1 MYNTMK
7 KFCDEGTYVAV
18 YGNLSDTSKFM
29 FGQLL
34 CVNEDRFAMLLISPN
49 GNYDGIVV
57 DDIDDIFRIDS
68 HGHYHEKMAK
78 LSGLCIESLKIPCI
92 DPSCIDLSILS
103 FAKETRSLVSIEL
116 RDSGIVDVVGFI
128 ENVADEVC
136 QIHVVDEY
144 GYDDGC
150 TFVDMSSIS
159 QIALGS
165 EDEQRIMKLY
175 CANNQYTN
183 KCSDWDA

>member
-1 MYNTMK
+1 MYNIMK
-7 KFCDEGTYVAV
+7 RLCDEGTYVAV

-29 FGQLL
+29 FGKLL
-34 CVNEDRFAMLLISPN
+34 CVNETRFAMLLISPN
-49 GNYDGIVV
+49 GDYDGIVV
-57 DDIDDIFRIDS
+57 NDTDDVFRIDCS
-68 HGHYHEKMAK
+68 GRYHDKMAK
-78 LSGLCIESLKIPCI
+78 LNNLCMECIKLPYI
-92 DPSCIDLSILS
+92 DPSYIDLSILS

-116 RDSGIVDVVGFI
+116 RDSGVVDVVGFI
-128 ENVADEVC
+128 ENVDEESC

-150 TFVDMSSIS
+150 TFVDMNNIS

-175 CANNQYTN
+175 RANNQNTN
-183 KCSDWDA
+183 KCSDWDT

>member
-1 MYNTMK
+1 M
-7 KFCDEGTYVAV
+7 
-18 YGNLSDTSKFM
+18 
-29 FGQLL
+29 
-34 CVNEDRFAMLLISPN
+34 
-49 GNYDGIVV
+49 
-57 DDIDDIFRIDS
+57 
-68 HGHYHEKMAK
+68 
-78 LSGLCIESLKIPCI
+78 
-92 DPSCIDLSILS
+92 
-103 FAKETRSLVSIEL
+103 SIEL

>member
-7 KFCDEGTYVAV
+7 RLCDEGTFVSV
-18 YGNLSDTSKFM
+18 YDNLSDTSRFKFGK
-29 FGQLL
+29 FL

-49 GNYDGIVV
+49 GDYDGIVV
-57 DDIDDIFRIDS
+57 DDTDDVFRIGS
-68 HGHYHEKMAK
+68 CGRYHDKMAK
-78 LSGLCIESLKIPCI
+78 LSSLCMESIKLPCI

-103 FAKETRSLVSIEL
+103 FAKETRSIVSIEL
-116 RDSGIVDVVGFI
+116 RDSGFVDVVGFI
-128 ENVADEVC
+128 ESVAGECC

-165 EDEQRIMKLY
+165 EDEQRITKLY
-175 CANNQYTN
+175 RANNQYTI
-183 KCSDWDA
+183 KCSDRDA